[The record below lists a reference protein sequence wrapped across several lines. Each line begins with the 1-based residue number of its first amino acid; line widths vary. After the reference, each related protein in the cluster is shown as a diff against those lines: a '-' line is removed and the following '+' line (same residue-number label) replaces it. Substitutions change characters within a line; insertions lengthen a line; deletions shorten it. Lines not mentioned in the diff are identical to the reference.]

1 LLLLGDELQNVAG
14 PRDVRQV
21 DLGLNFT
28 GLFRETTAL
37 ASTGGLRGRFEIRP
51 DLFGLKIFHRA
62 GVRLLL
68 GHANLNQHVEDG
80 FALDFQFPG

>member
-28 GLFRETTAL
+28 GLLGGTTTL
-37 ASTGGLRGRFEIRP
+37 ARTGTFGRRFEMRP
-51 DLFGLKIFHRA
+51 DLVGLKIFHGA

-68 GHANLNQHVEDG
+68 GNPNLNQHVEDG
-80 FALDFQFPG
+80 FAFDFQFPG